1 MRPVFVTA
9 LACAVA
15 FAMLGDARAQTCAV
29 RCGAHCVRTG
39 GSPQVPFCHCASGYH
54 WQLASCNINVV
65 GDCACVAASTDSI
78 LARWWARVLISA
90 GVFGCMFCFYFC
102 KALIQGEG
110 DEGASSPIEQ

>member
-29 RCGAHCVRTG
+29 RCGAHCLRVGTL
-39 GSPQVPFCHCASGYH
+39 CKCASGDD
-54 WQLASCNINVV
+54 WQYASCNINVV
-65 GDCACVAASTDSI
+65 GDCTCVAAFADSI